1 MKFTKPFSGVVKGDV
16 YATQFKKGQ
25 TCPAELEAAAIDAD
39 AVGGKSVGKA
49 EPDTDDD
56 DSDAAGDSATGAS
69 EAASAS

>member
-56 DSDAAGDSATGAS
+56 SDPAGDAATGAS
-69 EAASAS
+69 EAAAAS